1 MEIAGLNKYCH
12 TDVSSK
18 KSGTEAFRNE
28 VLNWKLKIM
37 EKINADLENDRKGS
51 INMSEKN
58 WNAFM
63 NRVDSTV
70 NTFSQ
75 NVKTDVK
82 ADYSRPVE
90 EDKRLCEDYFM
101 GNLKEK
107 EKLQL
112 NVLQSF
118 QRYYR
123 KDL

>member
-1 MEIAGLNKYCH
+1 MEIAGLDKYCH

-18 KSGTEAFRNE
+18 KAGAQAFRNE

-63 NRVDSTV
+63 NRVDGTV
-70 NTFSQ
+70 NTASQ

-90 EDKRLCEDYFM
+90 EDKQLCEDYFM
-101 GNLKEK
+101 QNLKEK

-112 NVLQSF
+112 NVLQYF